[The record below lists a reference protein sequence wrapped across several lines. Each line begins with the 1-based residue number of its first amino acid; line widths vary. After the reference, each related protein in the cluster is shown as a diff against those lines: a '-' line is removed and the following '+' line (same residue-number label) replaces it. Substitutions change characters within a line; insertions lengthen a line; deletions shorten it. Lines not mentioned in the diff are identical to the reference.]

1 MRTDQSSKLIFMV
14 RAAELAGAFFGIF
27 SHGSVETC
35 RTFLQDRHEK
45 LGYNMHKPNRT

>member
-1 MRTDQSSKLIFMV
+1 MRTDQSLKMIFMV
-14 RAAELAGAFFGIF
+14 RASELAGAFFCIF